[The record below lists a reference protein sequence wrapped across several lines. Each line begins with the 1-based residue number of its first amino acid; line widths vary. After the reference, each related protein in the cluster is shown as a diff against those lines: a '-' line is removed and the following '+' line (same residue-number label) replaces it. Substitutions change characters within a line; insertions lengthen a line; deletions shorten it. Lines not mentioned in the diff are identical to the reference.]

1 MPYSLS
7 HVVWQS
13 LHSRKTRSLAR
24 TPSPSTSSDEK
35 NLPNCLT
42 VGGVLPREKFS
53 LGALSDLKCSQDRA
67 EGDASLSVPTCF
79 LLLMTMTHTRLGA
92 QKVLSDW
99 GTVVTRLSLE
109 SGQDSE
115 SSSLGP
121 AFNKPN
127 LGAIQSCL
135 LSRVENL
142 WPCWI
147 CQQYGRS

>member
-115 SSSLGP
+115 SSSLVGLVCQ
-121 AFNKPN
+121 FPN
-127 LGAIQSCL
+127 IPCFLVNLVINLLVYRQSKLYIQ
-135 LSRVENL
+135 E
-142 WPCWI
+142 
-147 CQQYGRS
+147 